1 MLEFHK
7 EVFKNKKKSSMELFH
22 RGGWGE
28 AKKHTFCIFKRGE
41 GTYFLFLVGREVE
54 GKYPYLMY
62 FLKRIKEI
70 VSLFKYFFLKII
82 QV

>member
-28 AKKHTFCIFKRGE
+28 AKNP
-41 GTYFLFLVGREVE
+41 YFLYFLYGGGGGNGQKPHFFYFFGWGAK
-54 GKYPYLMY
+54 GKYPY
-62 FLKRIKEI
+62 FLYILKAKKENSHI
-70 VSLFKYFFLKII
+70 Y
-82 QV
+82 